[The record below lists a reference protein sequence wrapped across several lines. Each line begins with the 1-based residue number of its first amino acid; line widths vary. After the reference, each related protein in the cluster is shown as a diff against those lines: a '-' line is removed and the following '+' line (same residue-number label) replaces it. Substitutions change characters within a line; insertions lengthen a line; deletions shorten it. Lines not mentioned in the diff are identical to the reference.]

1 MELEELIENTLRRK
15 HLEEMMDRPEKEH
28 TPLEGMDNE
37 QIKRFALFLF
47 EENQSKSKQLDE
59 MIARLDEIGKDLK
72 EVKRENASLLKALLE
87 ANSNAEKVVLECKLR
102 DKEYKKLEK
111 KHNALVERLSLMNAQ
126 TYASSKS
133 LKGIERK
140 KVLKG
145 KHDDKDD
152 FDGTPTAP
160 TIEVPLADSAAS
172 CDTQDT
178 PVAPLSKERPYRKG
192 MRYNKDCVG
201 TPIIHKSDYTMLPKG
216 SVVISSSYRKIRN
229 IVSHIEEHHFEV
241 LKVKHAD
248 GRIES
253 MFLPMKDDVRA
264 SLYDETVPGTSITAN
279 MLSYL
284 MFNRYQMSTPA
295 YREAKNRLSDMDWN
309 TSVQN
314 LLNWADKGAIQLN
327 KLIPALKKIA
337 LQESAN
343 VNVDETWLRYHACNK
358 KRKTY
363 MWCLVNRKARI
374 VIFFYEDTT
383 DDEGV
388 QKHGGRNRNVLKEF
402 LGDAKIKSLQSDG
415 YNVYMYLD
423 NELMDIEHL
432 CCLAHARAKFKYA
445 YDQGSLQ
452 ARIFLE
458 LIAKLYGMEDTYRRE
473 KFTADEIYRRR
484 NSKETTEIID
494 KIRTELYDL
503 LANPDESRSELMG
516 KALNYL
522 KNFWNQIFAYLKDGR
537 YSIDNTIAERFI
549 RPLAGERKNSLF
561 FGSNRMANVSA
572 AYHTLISTCR
582 ANGISAL
589 AYLKKFF
596 REVVKGR
603 RDYENLL
610 PMTIGINTNKL

>member
-15 HLEEMMDRPEKEH
+15 HLEEMMGRPEKEH

-47 EENQSKSKQLDE
+47 EENQNKSKQLDE

-72 EVKRENASLLKALLE
+72 EANRKIDSLTDELLKA
-87 ANSNAEKVVLECKLR
+87 NSKAEKAAIEYKLR

-133 LKGIERK
+133 LKGK
-140 KVLKG
+140 Y
-145 KHDDKDD
+145 DDKDD

-253 MFLPMKDDVRA
+253 MFLPMKDDVQA
-264 SLYDETVPGTSITAN
+264 SLYDEIVPGTSITAS

-458 LIAKLYGMEDTYRRE
+458 LIAKLYGMEEAYRRE
-473 KFTADEIYRRR
+473 KLTADEIYSRR
-484 NSKETTEIID
+484 NGKETTEIIE
-494 KIRTELYDL
+494 KLRTELYDL
-503 LANPDESRSELMG
+503 LANPDESRSELMS

-522 KNFWNQIFAYLKDGR
+522 KNFWNQIFSYRNDGE
-537 YSIDNTIAERFI
+537 YSIDNMAAERAI
-549 RPLAGERKNSLF
+549 RPITVQRKNSLF
-561 FGSNRMANVSA
+561 FGSVKGIQNSAIYNTFIETCKQAGVSFRD
-572 AYHTLISTCR
+572 YFCKLLR
-582 ANGISAL
+582 E
-589 AYLKKFF
+589 LKK
-596 REVVKGR
+596 GR
-603 RDYENLL
+603 TDYENLL
-610 PMTIGINTNKL
+610 PMTICK

>member
-15 HLEEMMDRPEKEH
+15 HLEEMMGRPEKEH

-47 EENQSKSKQLDE
+47 EENQNKSKQLDE

-72 EVKRENASLLKALLE
+72 EANRKIDSLTDALLKA
-87 ANSNAEKVVLECKLR
+87 NSKAEKAAIEYKLR

-160 TIEVPLADSAAS
+160 SSEVPQPDSSAS
-172 CDTQDT
+172 CGTQDT
-178 PVAPLSKERPYRKG
+178 PKASLSKERPYRKG
-192 MRYNKDCVG
+192 MTYNKACVG
-201 TPIIHKSDYTMLPKG
+201 TPIIHKSDYTMLPEG

-264 SLYDETVPGTSITAN
+264 SLYDEIVPGTSITAN

-284 MFNRYQMSTPA
+284 MFNRFQMSTPA

-314 LLNWADKGAIQLN
+314 LLNWAM
-327 KLIPALKKIA
+327 KK
-337 LQESAN
+337 
-343 VNVDETWLRYHACNK
+343 
-358 KRKTY
+358 
-363 MWCLVNRKARI
+363 
-374 VIFFYEDTT
+374 
-383 DDEGV
+383 
-388 QKHGGRNRNVLKEF
+388 
-402 LGDAKIKSLQSDG
+402 AK
-415 YNVYMYLD
+415 
-423 NELMDIEHL
+423 
-432 CCLAHARAKFKYA
+432 
-445 YDQGSLQ
+445 
-452 ARIFLE
+452 
-458 LIAKLYGMEDTYRRE
+458 
-473 KFTADEIYRRR
+473 
-484 NSKETTEIID
+484 
-494 KIRTELYDL
+494 
-503 LANPDESRSELMG
+503 
-516 KALNYL
+516 
-522 KNFWNQIFAYLKDGR
+522 
-537 YSIDNTIAERFI
+537 
-549 RPLAGERKNSLF
+549 
-561 FGSNRMANVSA
+561 
-572 AYHTLISTCR
+572 
-582 ANGISAL
+582 
-589 AYLKKFF
+589 
-596 REVVKGR
+596 
-603 RDYENLL
+603 
-610 PMTIGINTNKL
+610 

>member
-15 HLEEMMDRPEKEH
+15 HLEEMMNRPEKEH
-28 TPLEGMDNE
+28 APLEGMDNE

-47 EENQSKSKQLDE
+47 EENQNKSKQLDE

-72 EVKRENASLLKALLE
+72 EANRKIDSLTDELLKA
-87 ANSNAEKVVLECKLR
+87 NSKAEKAAIEYKLR

-133 LKGIERK
+133 
-140 KVLKG
+140 LKG

-253 MFLPMKDDVRA
+253 MFLPMKDDVQA
-264 SLYDETVPGTSITAN
+264 SLYDEIVPGTSITAS

-458 LIAKLYGMEDTYRRE
+458 LIAKLYGMEEAYRRE
-473 KFTADEIYRRR
+473 KLTADEIYSRR
-484 NSKETTEIID
+484 NGKETTEIIE
-494 KIRTELYDL
+494 KLRTELYDL
-503 LANPDESRSELMG
+503 LANPDESRSELMS

-522 KNFWNQIFAYLKDGR
+522 KNFWNQIFSYRNDGE
-537 YSIDNTIAERFI
+537 YSIDNMAAERAI
-549 RPLAGERKNSLF
+549 RPITVQRKNSLF
-561 FGSNRMANVSA
+561 FGSVKGIQNSAIYNTFIETCKQAGVSFRD
-572 AYHTLISTCR
+572 YFCKLLR
-582 ANGISAL
+582 E
-589 AYLKKFF
+589 LKK
-596 REVVKGR
+596 GR
-603 RDYENLL
+603 TDYENLL
-610 PMTIGINTNKL
+610 PMTICK

>member
-37 QIKRFALFLF
+37 QIKRFTLFLF
-47 EENQSKSKQLDE
+47 EENQNKSKQLDE

-72 EVKRENASLLKALLE
+72 EANRKIASLTDELLKA
-87 ANSNAEKVVLECKLR
+87 NSKAEKAAIEYKLR

-133 LKGIERK
+133 
-140 KVLKG
+140 LKG

-201 TPIIHKSDYTMLPKG
+201 TPIIQKSDYTMLPKG

-253 MFLPMKDDVRA
+253 MFLPMKDDVQA
-264 SLYDETVPGTSITAN
+264 SLYDEIVPGTSITAS

-458 LIAKLYGMEDTYRRE
+458 LIAKLYGMEEAYRRE
-473 KFTADEIYRRR
+473 KLTADEIYSRR
-484 NSKETTEIID
+484 NGKETTEIIE
-494 KIRTELYDL
+494 KLRTELYDL
-503 LANPDESRSELMG
+503 LANPDESRSELMS

-522 KNFWNQIFAYLKDGR
+522 KNFWNQIFSYRNDGE
-537 YSIDNTIAERFI
+537 YSIDNMAAERAI
-549 RPLAGERKNSLF
+549 RPITVQRKNSLF
-561 FGSNRMANVSA
+561 FGSVKGIQNSAIYNTFIETCKQAGVSFRD
-572 AYHTLISTCR
+572 YFCKLLR
-582 ANGISAL
+582 E
-589 AYLKKFF
+589 LKK
-596 REVVKGR
+596 GR
-603 RDYENLL
+603 TDYENLL
-610 PMTIGINTNKL
+610 PMTICK

>member
-15 HLEEMMDRPEKEH
+15 HLEEMMGRPEKEH

-47 EENQSKSKQLDE
+47 EENQNKSKQLDE

-72 EVKRENASLLKALLE
+72 EANRKIDSLTDELLKA
-87 ANSNAEKVVLECKLR
+87 NSKAEKAAIEYKLR

-133 LKGIERK
+133 
-140 KVLKG
+140 LKG

-253 MFLPMKDDVRA
+253 MFLPMKDDVQA
-264 SLYDETVPGTSITAN
+264 SLYDEIVPGTSITAS

-363 MWCLVNRKARI
+363 MWCLVNRKAHI

-458 LIAKLYGMEDTYRRE
+458 LIAKLYGMEEAYRRE
-473 KFTADEIYRRR
+473 KLTADEIYSRR
-484 NSKETTEIID
+484 NGKETTEIIE
-494 KIRTELYDL
+494 KLRTELYDL
-503 LANPDESRSELMG
+503 LANPDESRSELMS

-522 KNFWNQIFAYLKDGR
+522 KNFWNQIFSYRNDGE
-537 YSIDNTIAERFI
+537 YSIDNMAAERAI
-549 RPLAGERKNSLF
+549 RPITVQRKNSLF
-561 FGSNRMANVSA
+561 FGSVKGIQNSAIYNTFIETCKQAGVSFRD
-572 AYHTLISTCR
+572 YFCKLLR
-582 ANGISAL
+582 E
-589 AYLKKFF
+589 LKK
-596 REVVKGR
+596 GR
-603 RDYENLL
+603 TDYENLL
-610 PMTIGINTNKL
+610 PMTICK

>member
-15 HLEEMMDRPEKEH
+15 HLEEMMGRPEKEH

-47 EENQSKSKQLDE
+47 EENQNKSKQLDE

-72 EVKRENASLLKALLE
+72 EANRKIDSLTDELLKA
-87 ANSNAEKVVLECKLR
+87 NSKAEKAAIEYKLR

-133 LKGIERK
+133 LKG
-140 KVLKG
+140 

-160 TIEVPLADSAAS
+160 TIEVSLADSAAS

-253 MFLPMKDDVRA
+253 MFLPMKDDVQA
-264 SLYDETVPGTSITAN
+264 SLYDEIVPGTSITAS

-458 LIAKLYGMEDTYRRE
+458 LIAKLYGMEEAYRRE
-473 KFTADEIYRRR
+473 KLTADEIYSRR
-484 NSKETTEIID
+484 NGKETTEIIE
-494 KIRTELYDL
+494 KLRTELYDL
-503 LANPDESRSELMG
+503 LANPDESRSELMS

-522 KNFWNQIFAYLKDGR
+522 KNFWNQIFSYRNDGE
-537 YSIDNTIAERFI
+537 YSIDNMAAERAI
-549 RPLAGERKNSLF
+549 RPITVQRKNSLF
-561 FGSNRMANVSA
+561 FGSVKGIQNSAIYNTFIETCKQAGVSFRD
-572 AYHTLISTCR
+572 YFCKLLR
-582 ANGISAL
+582 E
-589 AYLKKFF
+589 LKK
-596 REVVKGR
+596 GR
-603 RDYENLL
+603 TDYENLL
-610 PMTIGINTNKL
+610 PMTICK

>member
-15 HLEEMMDRPEKEH
+15 HLEEMMGRPEKEH

-47 EENQSKSKQLDE
+47 EENQNKSKQLDE

-72 EVKRENASLLKALLE
+72 EANRKIDSLTDELLKA
-87 ANSNAEKVVLECKLR
+87 NSKAEKAAIEYKLR

-133 LKGIERK
+133 
-140 KVLKG
+140 LKG

-253 MFLPMKDDVRA
+253 MFLPMKDDVQA
-264 SLYDETVPGTSITAN
+264 SLYDEIVPGTSITAS

-458 LIAKLYGMEDTYRRE
+458 LIAKLYGMEEAYRRE
-473 KFTADEIYRRR
+473 KLTADEIYSRR
-484 NSKETTEIID
+484 NGKETTEIIE
-494 KIRTELYDL
+494 KLRTELYDL
-503 LANPDESRSELMG
+503 LANPDESRSELMS

-522 KNFWNQIFAYLKDGR
+522 KNFWNQIFSYRIDGE
-537 YSIDNTIAERFI
+537 YSIDNMAAERAI
-549 RPLAGERKNSLF
+549 RPITVQRKNSLF
-561 FGSNRMANVSA
+561 FGSVKGIQNSAIYNTFIETCKQAGVSFRD
-572 AYHTLISTCR
+572 YFCKLLR
-582 ANGISAL
+582 E
-589 AYLKKFF
+589 LKK
-596 REVVKGR
+596 GR
-603 RDYENLL
+603 TDYENLL
-610 PMTIGINTNKL
+610 PMTICK

>member
-15 HLEEMMDRPEKEH
+15 HLEEMMNRPEKEH
-28 TPLEGMDNE
+28 APLEGMDNE

-47 EENQSKSKQLDE
+47 EENQKKSRQLDE

-72 EVKRENASLLKALLE
+72 EVKRENASLLKALLK
-87 ANSNAEKVVLECKLR
+87 ANSNAEKVVLEYKLR
-102 DKEYKKLEK
+102 DKEYRKLEK
-111 KHNALVERLSLMNAQ
+111 KHNALVERLSIMNTQA
-126 TYASSKS
+126 YASSRS
-133 LKGIERK
+133 LKGIDRK
-140 KVLKG
+140 RVVKG

-152 FDGTPTAP
+152 LTVLLLLHQARFHSRTLPHH
-160 TIEVPLADSAAS
+160 AARRI
-172 CDTQDT
+172 
-178 PVAPLSKERPYRKG
+178 LRRPPFPRKDHTGKG
-192 MRYNKDCVG
+192 MTYNKACVG
-201 TPIIHKSDYTMLPKG
+201 TPIIHKSDYTMLPEG

-264 SLYDETVPGTSITAN
+264 SLYDEIVPGTSITAN

-284 MFNRYQMSTPA
+284 MFNRFQMSTPA

-314 LLNWADKGAIQLN
+314 LLNWADKGAMQLN

-337 LQESAN
+337 LQDGAN
-343 VNVDETWLRYHACNK
+343 VNVDETWLRYHAYNK

-458 LIAKLYGMEDTYRRE
+458 QIAKLYGMEDTYRRE

-494 KIRTELYDL
+494 RIRTELYDL
-503 LANPDESRSELMG
+503 LANPDESRSELMS

-522 KNFWNQIFAYLKDGR
+522 KNFWNQIFAYRNDGE
-537 YSIDNTIAERFI
+537 YSIDNMTAERAI
-549 RPLAGERKNSLF
+549 RPITVQRKNSLF
-561 FGSNRMANVSA
+561 FGSVKGIQNSAIYNTFIETCKQAGVSFRD
-572 AYHTLISTCR
+572 YFCKLLR
-582 ANGISAL
+582 E
-589 AYLKKFF
+589 LKK
-596 REVVKGR
+596 GR
-603 RDYENLL
+603 TDYENLL
-610 PMTIGINTNKL
+610 PMTICK

>member
-15 HLEEMMDRPEKEH
+15 HLEEMMGRPEKEH

-47 EENQSKSKQLDE
+47 EENQNKSKQLDE

-72 EVKRENASLLKALLE
+72 EANRKIDSLTDELLKA
-87 ANSNAEKVVLECKLR
+87 NSKAEKAAIEYKLR

-133 LKGIERK
+133 
-140 KVLKG
+140 LKG

-253 MFLPMKDDVRA
+253 MFLPMKDDVQA
-264 SLYDETVPGTSITAN
+264 SLYDEIVPGTSITAS

-415 YNVYMYLD
+415 HNVYMYLD

-458 LIAKLYGMEDTYRRE
+458 LIAKLYGMEEAYRRE
-473 KFTADEIYRRR
+473 KLTADEIYSRR
-484 NSKETTEIID
+484 NGKETTEIIE
-494 KIRTELYDL
+494 KLRTELYDL
-503 LANPDESRSELMG
+503 LANPDESRSELMS

-522 KNFWNQIFAYLKDGR
+522 KNFWNQIFSYRNDGE
-537 YSIDNTIAERFI
+537 YSIDNMAAERAI
-549 RPLAGERKNSLF
+549 RPITVQRKNSLF
-561 FGSNRMANVSA
+561 FGSVKGIQNSAIYNTFIETCKQAGVSFRD
-572 AYHTLISTCR
+572 YFCKLLR
-582 ANGISAL
+582 E
-589 AYLKKFF
+589 LKK
-596 REVVKGR
+596 GR
-603 RDYENLL
+603 TDYENLL
-610 PMTIGINTNKL
+610 PMTICK

>member
-15 HLEEMMDRPEKEH
+15 HLEEMMYRPEKEH

-87 ANSNAEKVVLECKLR
+87 ANSNAEKVVLEYKLR
-102 DKEYKKLEK
+102 DKEYRKLEK
-111 KHNALVERLSLMNAQ
+111 KHNALVERLSLMNTQ
-126 TYASSKS
+126 IYASSKS

-160 TIEVPLADSAAS
+160 TTEVPLADSAAS

-201 TPIIHKSDYTMLPKG
+201 TPIIHKSDYTILPEG

-253 MFLPMKDDVRA
+253 MFLPMKDDTRA
-264 SLYDETVPGTSITAN
+264 DIYNEIVPGTSITAN

-284 MFNRYQMSTPA
+284 MFNRYRMSTPA

-327 KLIPALKKIA
+327 KLIPSLKKIA

-458 LIAKLYGMEDTYRRE
+458 LIAKLYGMEETFRRE
-473 KFTADEIYRRR
+473 KLTADEIYGRR
-484 NSKETTEIID
+484 NGKETTEIIG
-494 KIRTELYDL
+494 KLRTELYDL
-503 LANPDESRSELMG
+503 LANPDESRSELMS

-522 KNFWNQIFAYLKDGR
+522 KNFWNQIFAYRNDGE
-537 YSIDNTIAERFI
+537 YSIDNLPAERAL
-549 RPLAGERKNSLF
+549 RPVTVQRKNSLF
-561 FGSNRMANVSA
+561 FGSVKGIQNSAIYNTFIETCKQAGVSFRD
-572 AYHTLISTCR
+572 YFCKLLR
-582 ANGISAL
+582 E
-589 AYLKKFF
+589 LKK
-596 REVVKGR
+596 GR
-603 RDYENLL
+603 TDYENLL
-610 PMTIGINTNKL
+610 PMTICK

>member
-15 HLEEMMDRPEKEH
+15 HLEEMMNRPEKEH

-47 EENQSKSKQLDE
+47 EENQNKSKQLDE

-72 EVKRENASLLKALLE
+72 EVKRENASLLKALLK
-87 ANSNAEKVVLECKLR
+87 ANSNAEKVVLEYKMQL
-102 DKEYKKLEK
+102 KEYKKLEK
-111 KHNALVERLSLMNAQ
+111 KHNALVERLSLMNTQ

-133 LKGIERK
+133 LKGIDRK
-140 KVLKG
+140 KVVKG

-160 TIEVPLADSAAS
+160 TTEVPQSDSAAS

-178 PVAPLSKERPYRKG
+178 PKASLSKERPYRKG
-192 MRYNKDCVG
+192 MTYNKACVG
-201 TPIIHKSDYTMLPKG
+201 TPIIHRSDYTMLPEG

-264 SLYDETVPGTSITAN
+264 SLYDEIVPGTSITAN

-284 MFNRYQMSTPA
+284 MFNRFQMSTPA

-314 LLNWADKGAIQLN
+314 LLNWADKGAMQLN

-337 LQESAN
+337 LQDGAN
-343 VNVDETWLRYHACNK
+343 
-358 KRKTY
+358 
-363 MWCLVNRKARI
+363 
-374 VIFFYEDTT
+374 
-383 DDEGV
+383 
-388 QKHGGRNRNVLKEF
+388 
-402 LGDAKIKSLQSDG
+402 SLPF
-415 YNVYMYLD
+415 YMYLD

-458 LIAKLYGMEDTYRRE
+458 LIA
-473 KFTADEIYRRR
+473 F
-484 NSKETTEIID
+484 SPP
-494 KIRTELYDL
+494 
-503 LANPDESRSELMG
+503 ANPDESRSELMG

-522 KNFWNQIFAYLKDGR
+522 KNFWNQIFSYRNDGE
-537 YSIDNTIAERFI
+537 YSIDNMAAERAI
-549 RPLAGERKNSLF
+549 RPITVQRKNSLF
-561 FGSNRMANVSA
+561 FGSVKGIQNSAIYNTFIETCKQAGVSFRD
-572 AYHTLISTCR
+572 YFCR
-582 ANGISAL
+582 L
-589 AYLKKFF
+589 LRELKK
-596 REVVKGR
+596 GR
-603 RDYENLL
+603 TDYENLL
-610 PMTIGINTNKL
+610 PMTICK

>member
-15 HLEEMMDRPEKEH
+15 HLEEMMGRPEKEH

-47 EENQSKSKQLDE
+47 EENQNKSKQLDE

-72 EVKRENASLLKALLE
+72 EANRKIDSLTDELLKA
-87 ANSNAEKVVLECKLR
+87 NSKAEKAAIEYKLR

-241 LKVKHAD
+241 LKVKHVD

-253 MFLPMKDDVRA
+253 MFLPMKDDVQA
-264 SLYDETVPGTSITAN
+264 SLYDEIVPGTSITAS

-458 LIAKLYGMEDTYRRE
+458 LIAKLYGMEEAYRRE
-473 KFTADEIYRRR
+473 KLTADEIYSRR
-484 NSKETTEIID
+484 NGKETTEIIE
-494 KIRTELYDL
+494 KLRTELYDL
-503 LANPDESRSELMG
+503 LANPDESRSELMS

-522 KNFWNQIFAYLKDGR
+522 KNFWNQIFSYRNDGE
-537 YSIDNTIAERFI
+537 YSIDNMAAERAI
-549 RPLAGERKNSLF
+549 RPITVQRKNSLF
-561 FGSNRMANVSA
+561 FGSVKGIQNSAIYNTFIETCKQAGVSFRD
-572 AYHTLISTCR
+572 YFCKLLR
-582 ANGISAL
+582 E
-589 AYLKKFF
+589 LKK
-596 REVVKGR
+596 GR
-603 RDYENLL
+603 TDYENLL
-610 PMTIGINTNKL
+610 PMTICK

>member
-1 MELEELIENTLRRK
+1 METEELIEHILRQK
-15 HLEEMMDRPEKEH
+15 HLEEMMNRPEKEH

-47 EENQSKSKQLDE
+47 EENQKKSRQLDE

-87 ANSNAEKVVLECKLR
+87 ANSNAEKVVLEYKLR
-102 DKEYKKLEK
+102 DKEYRKLEK
-111 KHNALVERLSLMNAQ
+111 KHNALVERLSLMNTQ

-133 LKGIERK
+133 LKGIDRK
-140 KVLKG
+140 RVVKG

-152 FDGTPTAP
+152 FDGTPTALSS
-160 TIEVPLADSAAS
+160 EVPQPDSSAS

-178 PVAPLSKERPYRKG
+178 PKASLSKERPYRKG
-192 MRYNKDCVG
+192 MTYNKACVG
-201 TPIIHKSDYTMLPKG
+201 TPIIHRSDYTMLPEG

-264 SLYDETVPGTSITAN
+264 SLYDE
-279 MLSYL
+279 
-284 MFNRYQMSTPA
+284 
-295 YREAKNRLSDMDWN
+295 
-309 TSVQN
+309 
-314 LLNWADKGAIQLN
+314 
-327 KLIPALKKIA
+327 
-337 LQESAN
+337 
-343 VNVDETWLRYHACNK
+343 
-358 KRKTY
+358 
-363 MWCLVNRKARI
+363 
-374 VIFFYEDTT
+374 
-383 DDEGV
+383 
-388 QKHGGRNRNVLKEF
+388 
-402 LGDAKIKSLQSDG
+402 
-415 YNVYMYLD
+415 NVYMYLD

-473 KFTADEIYRRR
+473 KLTADEIYHRR

-494 KIRTELYDL
+494 RIRTELYDL
-503 LANPDESRSELMG
+503 LANPDENRSELMS

-522 KNFWNQIFAYLKDGR
+522 KNFWNQIFAYRNDGE
-537 YSIDNTIAERFI
+537 YSIDNMAAERAI
-549 RPLAGERKNSLF
+549 RPITVQRKNSLF
-561 FGSNRMANVSA
+561 FGSVKGIQNSAIYNTFIETCKQVGVSFRD
-572 AYHTLISTCR
+572 YFCR
-582 ANGISAL
+582 L
-589 AYLKKFF
+589 LRELKK
-596 REVVKGR
+596 GR
-603 RDYENLL
+603 TDYENLL
-610 PMTIGINTNKL
+610 PMTICK